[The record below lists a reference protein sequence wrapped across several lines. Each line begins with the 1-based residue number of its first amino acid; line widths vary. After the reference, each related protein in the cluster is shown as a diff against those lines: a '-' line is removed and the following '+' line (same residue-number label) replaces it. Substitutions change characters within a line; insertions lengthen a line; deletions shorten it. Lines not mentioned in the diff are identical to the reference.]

1 MSGAKK
7 IATMPRFSDLSIMN
21 LALVLP
27 AVPIPAR
34 TAVVPMRGATRKK
47 TRQYEKLPPSKTN
60 ASRYCILRK
69 SRGCEGA
76 ALMQR
81 NATGKT

>member
-47 TRQYEKLPPSKTN
+47 TPQYEKLPPSKTMPRHI
-60 ASRYCILRK
+60 AYSGRAGVAKELR
-69 SRGCEGA
+69 
-76 ALMQR
+76 
-81 NATGKT
+81 